1 MPMSSIFPLVTQT
14 FRSAEA
20 KLILLDA
27 EEPVLLEAE
36 VLALL
41 DAGEPVLPDAE
52 DLVLLNP
59 GEPVMHNARPQ

>member
-27 EEPVLLEAE
+27 EEPVLLDAE
-36 VLALL
+36 DLALL
-41 DAGEPVLPDAE
+41 DAGEALLLDPSPV
-52 DLVLLNP
+52 
-59 GEPVMHNARPQ
+59 